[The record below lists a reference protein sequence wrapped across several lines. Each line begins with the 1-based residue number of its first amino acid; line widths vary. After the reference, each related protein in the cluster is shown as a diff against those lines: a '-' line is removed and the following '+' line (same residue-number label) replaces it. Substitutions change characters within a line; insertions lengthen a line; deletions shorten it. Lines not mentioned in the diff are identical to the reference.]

1 MFRTQLTWYPLERVC
16 HQPPHL
22 VASSETSYVKAS
34 SLPSSLISAHTCFL
48 PSFEN
53 DQFCLDDS
61 GTMGYF
67 GKKALLWLARVC
79 VSATLQGRKRMW
91 PSLIMAPELSCFLQ
105 LQMCPYEW
113 PFMLFSTELKSPFLP
128 FLYKFSAVW
137 AGNKSYLNHAVLY
150 VALVGPNSQIQE
162 CIDV

>member
-1 MFRTQLTWYPLERVC
+1 MVFRTQLTWCPLERVC

-79 VSATLQGRKRMW
+79 VSAALQGRKRMW

-105 LQMCPYEW
+105 LQYALIVAIHAV
-113 PFMLFSTELKSPFLP
+113 FTELESFSSLP
-128 FLYKFSAVW
+128 V
-137 AGNKSYLNHAVLY
+137 
-150 VALVGPNSQIQE
+150 QIQCCLGWE
-162 CIDV
+162 QKLS

>member
-1 MFRTQLTWYPLERVC
+1 MVFRTQLTWCPLERVC

-79 VSATLQGRKRMW
+79 VSAALQGRKRMW

-105 LQMCPYEW
+105 LQICPYSGHSCCFHRTRVLFFPSCTDSVLSGLGTKVILAVQYCMW
-113 PFMLFSTELKSPFLP
+113 P
-128 FLYKFSAVW
+128 
-137 AGNKSYLNHAVLY
+137 
-150 VALVGPNSQIQE
+150 
-162 CIDV
+162 